1 MTKSGKKHTFKRT
14 DVIDNIIKM
23 RLEGGL
29 SRTSI
34 LNFLVKEL
42 GYSQAYSYQLIR
54 DASAE
59 FESRAIAN
67 FGDDLKED
75 IERFEMLYEKAM
87 KDKNIRESREL
98 LKEISKL
105 KGHYKERIEISGGLT
120 HKIEVIK
127 LNGPQDEDGTTD

>member
-34 LNFLVKEL
+34 LNFLIKQL
-42 GYSQAYSYQLIR
+42 GYSQPYSYQLIR

-87 KDKNIRESREL
+87 RENNIREASKQL
-98 LKEISKL
+98 VEISKL
-105 KGHYKERIEISGGLT
+105 KGHYIQRVELSGEIQF
-120 HKIEVIK
+120 KAK
-127 LNGPQDEDGTTD
+127 FDE